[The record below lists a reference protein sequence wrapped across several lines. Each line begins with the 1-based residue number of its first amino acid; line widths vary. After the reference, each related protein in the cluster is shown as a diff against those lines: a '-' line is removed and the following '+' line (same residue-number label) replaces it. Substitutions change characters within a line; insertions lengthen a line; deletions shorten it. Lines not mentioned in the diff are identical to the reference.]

1 MELLTTPLVERSR
14 NTCLTQESNKYANIA
29 KYSIRLK
36 FENKT

>member
-1 MELLTTPLVERSR
+1 MELLPTPLVER